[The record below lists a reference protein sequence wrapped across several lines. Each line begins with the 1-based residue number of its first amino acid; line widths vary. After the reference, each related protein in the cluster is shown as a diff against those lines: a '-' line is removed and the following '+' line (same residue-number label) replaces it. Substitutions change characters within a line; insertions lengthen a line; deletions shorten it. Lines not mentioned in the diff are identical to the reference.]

1 MEESRHE
8 LKGRA
13 RFLGALAVALVVAVP
28 LAADQRPCSSP
39 PPVLKGAWAQPGGT
53 LKLDFEAERV
63 VVLRK
68 EGDLRVAGILSR
80 GGPCQLVV
88 RDEGFRSTWTVT
100 GDEHALQLDLGK
112 GPAVNLV
119 PLAGDAASLDL
130 TPMSLPPAAAVP
142 PEKAKEV
149 SAELDARLQR
159 DQDALAKGAKDLW
172 PKVAREN
179 LTYLR
184 GLAGQYGW
192 IDTKRFGKH
201 SAAVAIVLLK
211 HSGDL
216 PLMEAA
222 LPVVEHD
229 DNGPQIVAILT
240 DELLIATGHRQ
251 RYGTQ
256 LGELAGKPCVV
267 PIEDLPGLAERRRHL
282 GLPPLADYLA
292 EASKVLYDG
301 APIRIPGPDE

>member
-1 MEESRHE
+1 
-8 LKGRA
+8 
-13 RFLGALAVALVVAVP
+13 
-28 LAADQRPCSSP
+28 
-39 PPVLKGAWAQPGGT
+39 
-53 LKLDFEAERV
+53 
-63 VVLRK
+63 
-68 EGDLRVAGILSR
+68 
-80 GGPCQLVV
+80 
-88 RDEGFRSTWTVT
+88 
-100 GDEHALQLDLGK
+100 
-112 GPAVNLV
+112 
-119 PLAGDAASLDL
+119 
-130 TPMSLPPAAAVP
+130 
-142 PEKAKEV
+142 
-149 SAELDARLQR
+149 
-159 DQDALAKGAKDLW
+159 
-172 PKVAREN
+172 
-179 LTYLR
+179 
-184 GLAGQYGW
+184 
-192 IDTKRFGKH
+192 
-201 SAAVAIVLLK
+201 VAIVLLK